1 MAFLLQSDEET
12 KSPMSYFSDREYSRL
27 SLRRK
32 LREGLAM
39 SDLIDAEDEDTDS
52 GARDLSLSAID
63 EDLQCSICHGKF
75 LSP

>member
-1 MAFLLQSDEET
+1 MAFLLQSDEKTE
-12 KSPMSYFSDREYSRL
+12 SHIFFSDDEYDKL
-27 SLRRK
+27 SLRRE
-32 LREGLAM
+32 LREEFTM
-39 SDLIDAEDEDTDS
+39 TVETNDEDEHADS